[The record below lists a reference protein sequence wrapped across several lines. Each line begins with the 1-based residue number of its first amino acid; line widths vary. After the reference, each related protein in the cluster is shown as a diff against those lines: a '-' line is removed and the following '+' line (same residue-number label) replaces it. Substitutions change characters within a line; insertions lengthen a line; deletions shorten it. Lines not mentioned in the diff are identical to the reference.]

1 MKGSPA
7 RRPAGARKGRA
18 SAASPP
24 AGREVPRTA
33 RGMRTRAQLI
43 QAARRVFERE
53 GYLDARLADITAEA
67 GTAAG
72 SFYTY
77 FSGKEEIFAAVLE
90 EVQDEMLHPHVRDLA
105 SNDDPAAVIEAS
117 NRAYLESFKRNARL
131 MALLEQVATIDERF
145 RELRHRRTQ
154 AFGRRNAQAIH
165 ELQLR
170 GLADPALDPE
180 LTAAALSY
188 MVSRT
193 AYASYVLG
201 EDYDLDQLVET
212 LTRVWVNALRL
223 PRQATQA

>member
-1 MKGSPA
+1 MTASPA
-7 RRPAGARKGRA
+7 RRSAGARKGRA
-18 SAASPP
+18 PAASPP
-24 AGREVPRTA
+24 GDREAPRTA

-67 GTAAG
+67 DTAIG

-77 FSGKEEIFAAVLE
+77 FSSKEEIFSAVLE
-90 EVQDEMLHPHVRDLA
+90 EVQDEMLHPHVRDLG
-105 SNDDPAAVIEAS
+105 SNDDPIAVIEAS

-131 MALLEQVATIDERF
+131 MALLEQVSTIDEHF

-154 AFGRRNAQAIH
+154 AFGRRNARAIAA
-165 ELQLR
+165 LQLR
-170 GLADPALDPE
+170 GLADPELDPE
-180 LTAAALSY
+180 LTAVALSY

-212 LTRVWVNALRL
+212 LTRVWVNTLRL
-223 PRQATQA
+223 TGPGR

>member
-1 MKGSPA
+1 
-7 RRPAGARKGRA
+7 
-18 SAASPP
+18 
-24 AGREVPRTA
+24 
-33 RGMRTRAQLI
+33 MRTRAQLI

-67 GTAAG
+67 DTAIG

-77 FSGKEEIFAAVLE
+77 FSSKEEIFAAVLE
-90 EVQDEMLHPHVRDLA
+90 EVQDEMLHPHIRDLG
-105 SNDDPAAVIEAS
+105 SNDDPIAVIEAS

-131 MALLEQVATIDERF
+131 MALLEQVSTIDGHF

-154 AFGRRNAQAIH
+154 AFGRRNARAIAA
-165 ELQLR
+165 LQLR
-170 GLADPALDPE
+170 GLADPSLDPE
-180 LTAAALSY
+180 LTAVALSY

-201 EDYDLDQLVET
+201 EGYDLDQLVET

-223 PRQATQA
+223 TG

>member
-1 MKGSPA
+1 VTGSPA
-7 RRPAGARKGRA
+7 RRPSAARKGRA

-24 AGREVPRTA
+24 ADREPPRTP
-33 RGMRTRAQLI
+33 RGVRTREQLI

-53 GYLDARLADITAEA
+53 GYLDARLADITTEA

-77 FSGKEEIFAAVLE
+77 FSGKEEIFAAVLT
-90 EVQDEMLHPHVRDLA
+90 EVQDEMLHPQLRDLA
-105 SNDDPAAVIEAS
+105 GNDDPVAVIEAS
-117 NRAYLESFKRNARL
+117 NRAYLESYKRNARL
-131 MALLEQVATIDERF
+131 MALLEQVSTIDERF
-145 RELRHRRTQ
+145 RQLRHLRTQ
-154 AFGRRNAQAIH
+154 AFGRRNARAIRA
-165 ELQLR
+165 LQLR
-170 GLADPALDPE
+170 GLADPELDPE

-223 PRQATQA
+223 PASGG

>member
-1 MKGSPA
+1 
-7 RRPAGARKGRA
+7 
-18 SAASPP
+18 
-24 AGREVPRTA
+24 V
-33 RGMRTRAQLI
+33 RTREQLI
-43 QAARRVFERE
+43 QAARLVFERE

-77 FSGKEEIFAAVLE
+77 SGKEEIFAAVLD
-90 EVQDEMLHPHVRDLA
+90 EVKDEMLHPHVRDLA
-105 SNDDPAAVIEAS
+105 SNDDPVAVIEAS

-154 AFGRRNAQAIH
+154 AFGRRNARAIQA
-165 ELQLR
+165 LQLR
-170 GLADPALDPE
+170 GLADPELDPE

-223 PRQATQA
+223 PAPSR

>member
-1 MKGSPA
+1 VTGSPA
-7 RRPAGARKGRA
+7 RRPSAARKGRA
-18 SAASPP
+18 SAASAP
-24 AGREVPRTA
+24 ADREPPRTP
-33 RGMRTRAQLI
+33 RGVRTREQLI

-53 GYLDARLADITAEA
+53 GYLDARLADITTEA

-77 FSGKEEIFAAVLE
+77 FSGKEEIFAAVLA
-90 EVQDEMLHPHVRDLA
+90 EVQDEMLHPQLRDLA
-105 SNDDPAAVIEAS
+105 GNDDPVAVIEAS

-131 MALLEQVATIDERF
+131 MALLEQVSTIDERF
-145 RELRHRRTQ
+145 RQLRHLRTQ
-154 AFGRRNAQAIH
+154 AFGRRNARAIQA
-165 ELQLR
+165 LQLR
-170 GLADPALDPE
+170 GLADPELDPE

-223 PRQATQA
+223 PASSG